1 MGSGHFEMNGKINKT
16 KHDEKCPKKHPK
28 EGVATFKQNA
38 RKTTTTLSTE
48 RLMTSGPTP
57 GQLSSIL
64 LQLREDVCAFCRN
77 LIIRTG
83 GGVSPS
89 EISVFALIE
98 TFHSH

>member
-77 LIIRTG
+77 LIIYTG
-83 GGVSPS
+83 GV
-89 EISVFALIE
+89 V
-98 TFHSH
+98 TF